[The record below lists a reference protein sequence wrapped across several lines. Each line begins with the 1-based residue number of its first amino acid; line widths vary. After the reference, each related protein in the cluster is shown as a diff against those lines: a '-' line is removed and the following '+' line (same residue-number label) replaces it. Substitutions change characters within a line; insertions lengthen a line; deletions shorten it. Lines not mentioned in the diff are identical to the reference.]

1 MSRIRTDLK
10 PTVKGLKSSTSL
22 TKTTS
27 KSDIATKLPP
37 VSPRCVS
44 ASPRGSVDLRWTID
58 MVRGYTLHGS
68 EKTKAVGMKNSNG
81 LQSNHDYEVCMVKV
95 VAMVTL

>member
-22 TKTTS
+22 TKS
-27 KSDIATKLPP
+27 KSDSSAKLPP
-37 VSPRCVS
+37 VSPRAVS
-44 ASPRGSVDLRWTID
+44 ASPRGSVDLKWTLD

-68 EKTKAVGMKNSNG
+68 EKPSVSAQCKNSDA
-81 LQSNHDYEVCMVKV
+81 LHSSREAREYEV
-95 VAMVTL
+95 